1 MPGSMRQR
9 GENSWNLRV
18 YAGRD
23 AVTGRKISI
32 ERTVRGNKREASK
45 ALAAMVADV
54 DSCPVASAGKGT
66 VAELCREWLDH
77 AAPSFSPKTVE
88 TTRMYIED
96 PIIPVLGS
104 LPVTKLTPADLDRFY
119 RHLLE
124 VGRSRGPY
132 APATIRR
139 VHGIVRRALTQ
150 GVRWGW
156 ITHNPAVDASPP
168 RVPRREMKPPDPDQV
183 VRLFRLATESDPELA
198 TFIMLAASSG
208 ARRGELLALRWN
220 DIDLDRGSLSIERGI
235 VLVDGILIEQGTK
248 THQSRRISLDAG
260 TVSALNAHRL
270 RLTARA
276 QEAGA
281 TVTSE
286 SFVFSNSVDGSSP
299 WHPDSTTRAFRKIC
313 EGAGVSDVRL
323 HDLRHYVAT
332 RLLTAGVDV
341 RTVAGRLGHRNP
353 STTLNVYS
361 HFVPESDQ
369 EAADAL
375 GRIFQDAVH
384 VFGEAESDR
393 PLVESRPRRASG
405 SDPRRLQGPK

>member
-23 AVTGRKISI
+23 AVTGRKVSV

-45 ALAAMVADV
+45 VLAAMVAEV
-54 DSCPVASAGKGT
+54 DRRPITSAGNGT
-66 VAELCREWLDH
+66 VAELCREWLDFGTS
-77 AAPSFSPKTVE
+77 SFSPKTVE

-96 PIIPVLGS
+96 PIVPLLGS
-104 LPVTKLTPADLDRFY
+104 LQVAKLTPSDLDRFY
-119 RHLLE
+119 RQLLE

-139 VHGIVRRALTQ
+139 VHGIIRRALTQ

-156 ITHNPAVDASPP
+156 ITHNPAIDASPP
-168 RVPRREMKPPDPDQV
+168 RVPMKELKPPNPDQV
-183 VRLFRLATESDPELA
+183 VRVFRLAEEVDPELA

-208 ARRGELLALRWN
+208 ARRGELLALRWH
-220 DIDLDRGSLSIERGI
+220 DLDLSRGRLSIERGI
-235 VLVDGILIEQGTK
+235 VRVDGDLVEQGTK

-260 TVSALNAHRL
+260 TVSALRAHEDRMAE
-270 RLTARA
+270 RARA
-276 QEAGA
+276 AS
-281 TVTSE
+281 TLITSE
-286 SFVFSNSVDGSSP
+286 SFVFSHAIDGSSP
-299 WHPDSTTRAFRKIC
+299 WHPDSTSRAFRNIC
-313 EGAGVSDVRL
+313 KQAGVTGIRL

-332 RLLTAGVDV
+332 RLLAAGVDV

-361 HFVPESDQ
+361 HFVPETDQ
-369 EAADAL
+369 EAAETL
-375 GRIFQDAVH
+375 GRIFE
-384 VFGEAESDR
+384 EAAR
-393 PLVESRPRRASG
+393 PT
-405 SDPRRLQGPK
+405 DN

>member
-23 AVTGRKISI
+23 ALTGRKISV

-45 ALAAMVADV
+45 VLAAMVAEV
-54 DSCPVASAGKGT
+54 DQRAVASLRKGT
-66 VAELCREWLDH
+66 VASLCREWLEH
-77 AAPSFSPKTVE
+77 ASPSFSPKTVE

-96 PIIPVLGS
+96 PIIPALGS
-104 LPVTKLTPADLDRFY
+104 IPVAKLTPSDLDRFY
-119 RHLLE
+119 RQLLE

-139 VHGIVRRALTQ
+139 VHGIIRRALTQ

-156 ITHNPAVDASPP
+156 ITHNPAIDASPP
-168 RVPRREMKPPDPDQV
+168 RVPMKELKPPDPDQV
-183 VRLFRLATESDPELA
+183 VRLFRLAQESEPELA
-198 TFIMLAASSG
+198 TFILLAASSG

-220 DIDLDRGSLSIERGI
+220 DIDLDGARLSIERGI
-235 VLVDGILIEQGTK
+235 VRVGDDLIEQSTK

-260 TVSALNAHRL
+260 TVSALQAHRT
-270 RLTARA
+270 RMTERARR
-276 QEAGA
+276 AGSCI
-281 TVTSE
+281 TSE
-286 SFVFSNSVDGSSP
+286 SFVFSHAVDGSSP
-299 WHPDSTTRAFRKIC
+299 WHPDSTSRAFRKIC
-313 EGAGVSDVRL
+313 QQSGVTGVRL

-332 RLLTAGVDV
+332 RLLAAGVDV

-361 HFVPESDQ
+361 HFVPETDR

-375 GRIFQDAVH
+375 GRIFEDAVRS
-384 VFGEAESDR
+384 SDDAYPGCFRRCALIHR
-393 PLVESRPRRASG
+393 P
-405 SDPRRLQGPK
+405 SD

>member
-1 MPGSMRQR
+1 MPGSIRQR

-23 AVTGRKISI
+23 VVTGRKISV

-45 ALAAMVADV
+45 ALAAMVAEV
-54 DSCPVASAGKGT
+54 DRRPAVSTAKGT
-66 VAELCREWLDH
+66 VAQLCREWLDQ
-77 AAPSFSPKTVE
+77 AAPSFSPKTVQ

-96 PIIPVLGS
+96 PIIPALGS
-104 LPVTKLTPADLDRFY
+104 LPVAKLTPADLDRFY
-119 RHLLE
+119 RQLLE

-139 VHGIVRRALTQ
+139 VHGIIRRALTQ

-156 ITHNPAVDASPP
+156 ITHNPAIDASPP
-168 RVPRREMKPPDPDQV
+168 RVPMKELKPPNPDQV
-183 VRLFRLATESDPELA
+183 VQLFRLAQELDPELA

-208 ARRGELLALRWN
+208 ARRGELIALRWK
-220 DIDLDRGSLSIERGI
+220 DIDLDRGKLLIERGI
-235 VLVDGILIEQGTK
+235 VLVDGDLIEQGTK

-260 TVSALNAHRL
+260 TVTALKAHQSLVTERARKTASAI
-270 RLTARA
+270 
-276 QEAGA
+276 
-281 TVTSE
+281 TSE
-286 SFVFSNSVDGSSP
+286 SFVFSHSVDGSSP
-299 WHPDSTTRAFRKIC
+299 WHPDSTTRAFRRIC
-313 EGAGVSDVRL
+313 QQAGITGVRL

-332 RLLTAGVDV
+332 RLLAAGVDV

-369 EAADAL
+369 DAADAL
-375 GRIFQDAVH
+375 GKIFD
-384 VFGEAESDR
+384 EADR
-393 PLVESRPRRASG
+393 ANLGIET
-405 SDPRRLQGPK
+405 

>member
-23 AVTGRKISI
+23 AVTGRKVSV

-45 ALAAMVADV
+45 VLAAMVAEV
-54 DSCPVASAGKGT
+54 DRRPITSAGKGT
-66 VAELCREWLDH
+66 VAELCREWLDF
-77 AAPSFSPKTVE
+77 ATSSFSPKTVE

-96 PIIPVLGS
+96 PIVPLLGS
-104 LPVTKLTPADLDRFY
+104 LQVAKLTPSDLDRFY
-119 RHLLE
+119 RQLLE

-139 VHGIVRRALTQ
+139 VHGIIRRALTQ

-156 ITHNPAVDASPP
+156 ITHNPAIDASPP
-168 RVPRREMKPPDPDQV
+168 RVPMKELKPPNPDQV
-183 VRLFRLATESDPELA
+183 VRVFRLAEEVDPELA

-208 ARRGELLALRWN
+208 ARRGELLALRWH
-220 DIDLDRGSLSIERGI
+220 DLDLSRGRLSIERGI
-235 VLVDGILIEQGTK
+235 VRVDGDLVEQGTK

-260 TVSALNAHRL
+260 TVSALRAHEDRMAE
-270 RLTARA
+270 RARA
-276 QEAGA
+276 AS
-281 TVTSE
+281 TLITSE
-286 SFVFSNSVDGSSP
+286 SFVFSHAIDGSSP
-299 WHPDSTTRAFRKIC
+299 WHPDSTSRAFRNIC
-313 EGAGVSDVRL
+313 KQAGVTGIRL

-332 RLLTAGVDV
+332 RLLAAGVDV

-361 HFVPESDQ
+361 HFVPETDQ
-369 EAADAL
+369 EAAETL
-375 GRIFQDAVH
+375 GRIFE
-384 VFGEAESDR
+384 EAAR
-393 PLVESRPRRASG
+393 PT
-405 SDPRRLQGPK
+405 DN

>member
-23 AVTGRKISI
+23 AVTGRKISV

-45 ALAAMVADV
+45 VLAAMVAEV
-54 DSCPVASAGKGT
+54 DRRPVTSGGKGT
-66 VAELCREWLDH
+66 VAELCREWLDF
-77 AAPSFSPKTVE
+77 ATSSFSPKTVE

-96 PIIPVLGS
+96 PIVPLLGS
-104 LPVTKLTPADLDRFY
+104 MQVAKLTPSDLDRFY
-119 RHLLE
+119 RQLLE

-139 VHGIVRRALTQ
+139 VHGIIRRALSQ

-156 ITHNPAVDASPP
+156 ITHNPAIDASPP
-168 RVPRREMKPPDPDQV
+168 RVPLKELKPPDPDQV
-183 VRLFRLATESDPELA
+183 VRVFHLAQESDPELA

-208 ARRGELLALRWN
+208 ARRGELLALRWS
-220 DIDLDRGSLSIERGI
+220 DVDLDRGRLSIERGI
-235 VLVDGILIEQGTK
+235 VRVGDDLIEHGTK

-260 TVSALNAHRL
+260 TVAALRAHEAL
-270 RLTARA
+270 MIERA
-276 QEAGA
+276 LG
-281 TVTSE
+281 TSSTITPD
-286 SFVFSNSVDGSSP
+286 SFVFSHSVDGSSP
-299 WHPDSTTRAFRKIC
+299 WHPDSTSRAFRRVCQVADVKN
-313 EGAGVSDVRL
+313 VRL

-332 RLLTAGVDV
+332 RLLAAGVDV

-361 HFVPESDQ
+361 HFVPETDQ
-369 EAADAL
+369 EAAETL
-375 GRIFQDAVH
+375 GRIF
-384 VFGEAESDR
+384 ESADHPR
-393 PLVESRPRRASG
+393 SR
-405 SDPRRLQGPK
+405 